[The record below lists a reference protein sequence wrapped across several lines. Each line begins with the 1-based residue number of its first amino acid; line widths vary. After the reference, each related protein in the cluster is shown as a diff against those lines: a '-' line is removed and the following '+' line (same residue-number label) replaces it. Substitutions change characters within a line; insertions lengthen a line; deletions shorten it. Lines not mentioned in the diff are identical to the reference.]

1 MKKIINN
8 KRYDTETA
16 RKIGEDSSGGSSSDF
31 GFWNETL
38 YCKRTGEYFLMGEGG
53 ARSRYAK
60 NYGGGTWGWGEEII
74 PMTYDKAR
82 LWAEH
87 HLDADDYE
95 KEFGEVAEDDST
107 ETVTISLPA
116 STIAK
121 IRRKAQEAGTSVSGI
136 IGQMVAGIE

>member
-8 KRYDTETA
+8 KRYDTDTA
-16 RKIGEDSSGGSSSDF
+16 REIGEYSYMNRRDF
-31 GFWNETL
+31 AYFCETL
-38 YCKRTGEYFLMGEGG
+38 YCKRTGEYFIYGEGG
-53 ARSRYAK
+53 PASKYAETVGQ
-60 NYGGGTWGWGEEII
+60 NEWCGGERII
-74 PMTYDKAR
+74 PMSYEKAR
-82 LWAEH
+82 AWAER

-136 IGQMVAGIE
+136 IGEMLAGLE